1 MREEVRV
8 ARRVGRSMI
17 GASVVCPIL
26 IGFLWVAQPAL
37 SGGMFYVEPWCAT
50 ALPFAAWGVYL
61 FGLAWMIG
69 IYRTSHLEPET
80 TNWRYRDL

>member
-17 GASVVCPIL
+17 GASLVCPIL
-26 IGFLWVAQPAL
+26 IGFQWVAQPG
-37 SGGMFYVEPWCAT
+37 SIGGMSFVEPWYVG
-50 ALPFAAWGVYL
+50 ALPWVAWAVYL
-61 FGLAWMIG
+61 IGLAWMIR

-80 TNWRYRDL
+80 SSWRYRDD